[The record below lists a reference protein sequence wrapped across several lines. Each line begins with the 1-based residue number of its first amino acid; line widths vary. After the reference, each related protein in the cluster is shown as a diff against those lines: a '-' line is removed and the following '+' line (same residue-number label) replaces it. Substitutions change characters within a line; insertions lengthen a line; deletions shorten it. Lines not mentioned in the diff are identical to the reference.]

1 MYFPNCTRLAHLLS
15 FARLF
20 LLELWYLVDNWS
32 WSKSV
37 WSSQHQTWRNLDL
50 LLGES
55 LAKVPHHA
63 GKLLPIDETVP
74 ILVMENFDQIFNWP
88 ILPRQTLGM
97 PRGSH
102 PLHSLTLASGTSCS
116 GTRGS
121 QSFQCHPC
129 PPTPGINSKISDQK
143 KLKHKIKFDRFLKDP
158 MISYII
164 MSTSINVALC
174 LHWRESNDNKRRKL
188 FLH

>member
-74 ILVMENFDQIFNWP
+74 ILVIENFDQIVNWP

-129 PPTPGINSKISDQK
+129 PPWTHNNPLIYEHHRAVLIAKMSLEIQSYPSIHFILIFQSRSLECPLWPNLGKSSK
-143 KLKHKIKFDRFLKDP
+143 KI
-158 MISYII
+158 I
-164 MSTSINVALC
+164 A
-174 LHWRESNDNKRRKL
+174 
-188 FLH
+188 